1 MLLQEMNGRVLGM
14 ICKLKFY
21 LCKRDDN
28 FQFVELHSKCRVVT
42 IRKKLIKLHIKLTK
56 D

>member
-1 MLLQEMNGRVLGM
+1 MLKTEQETGVTLHT
-14 ICKLKFY
+14 KLKFY

-28 FQFVELHSKCRVVT
+28 FQFVELHRKCRVVT

>member
-1 MLLQEMNGRVLGM
+1 MMLQIPFVGNR
-14 ICKLKFY
+14 
-21 LCKRDDN
+21 N
-28 FQFVELHSKCRVVT
+28 FQFVELHRKCRVVT